1 MKVGTQIVI
10 RSLSFKTNRT
20 EYGPYGTVTGQPFS
34 HRMEGGVIVG
44 FHGRAG
50 DNQVNGAQ
58 MSFPA
63 GHLEKPFSRASLI
76 HGCQHLSSA
85 SGTISQVLFLVLCSG
100 HDSSSSLTNKA
111 NIAALHEPSG

>member
-1 MKVGTQIVI
+1 MNNPKHRIEEKKKETISLNWPEEYLTSFSCTTMKVGTQIVI

-50 DNQVNGAQ
+50 DNVDAIGACVKIT
-58 MSFPA
+58 P
-63 GHLEKPFSRASLI
+63 
-76 HGCQHLSSA
+76 
-85 SGTISQVLFLVLCSG
+85 
-100 HDSSSSLTNKA
+100 
-111 NIAALHEPSG
+111 